1 MANHTVQLEGDMQHW
16 LSQHACRP
24 SPALQK
30 LCDVTLTLQDAEM
43 LTSPE
48 QLQFLSF
55 LASTIQATHAI
66 EIGVYTGASALAIA
80 EVLPEDGT
88 LIACD
93 ITDEF
98 LQYAQPAWEAGGVTH
113 KIKPHIAPATQTLQ
127 SLLQDG
133 HANSFDFMYIDADK
147 TNSQAYYEFGL
158 ELLRK
163 GGIITIDN
171 MFYGGQV
178 SDASFQD
185 ENTVATREL
194 AAFLQQDQRVDYSL
208 IPIGDGLAV
217 THIRSKPNF

>member
-1 MANHTVQLEGDMQHW
+1 MANHTVQLIGDMQRW

-24 SPALQK
+24 SPALQQ
-30 LCDVTLTLQDAEM
+30 LCEITSTLEDAEM

-55 LASTIQATHAI
+55 LASTIHATHAI

-88 LIACD
+88 LVACD
-93 ITDEF
+93 ITDEY
-98 LQYAQPAWEAGGVTH
+98 LKYAQDAWEAGGVEH
-113 KIKPHIAPATQTLQ
+113 KIKPHIAPAIETLQ
-127 SLLQDG
+127 SLLDDG
-133 HANSFDFMYIDADK
+133 HANSYDFMYIDADK
-147 TNSQAYYEFGL
+147 TNSQSYYELGL
-158 ELLRK
+158 QLLRS
-163 GGIITIDN
+163 GGIIAIDN

-178 SDASFQD
+178 ADPSYAD
-185 ENTVATREL
+185 ENTIATRKL

-217 THIRSKPNF
+217 TLIRSKSNF